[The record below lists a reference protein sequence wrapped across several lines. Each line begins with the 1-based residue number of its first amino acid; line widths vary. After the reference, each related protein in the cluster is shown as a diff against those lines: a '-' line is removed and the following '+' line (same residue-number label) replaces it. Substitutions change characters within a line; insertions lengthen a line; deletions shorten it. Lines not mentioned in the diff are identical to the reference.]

1 MSESHFVIAL
11 DVYAAHFHLLRDQ
24 ARIQELQNVGYS
36 AEQLLVLI
44 VYLQSAQRSRYQ
56 MRVNGLS
63 HS

>member
-1 MSESHFVIAL
+1 MSESQFVIAL